1 MEKTIAS
8 AVILIIAAFVA
19 GYVVAATRGGRRS

>member
-19 GYVVAATRGGRRS
+19 GYVVAVTRGRRRS